1 MGSDWII
8 QPITLASNQQIICDA
23 GVVISAKPGA
33 FLGLNDCLFTGD
45 HITNV
50 TFSGNNAILR
60 MCKTDYLS
68 AAYPASQWRHVF
80 YLMSCSNITIQNLTA
95 RDSGG
100 DGVFI
105 GSFPGQAPCSTI
117 TIQSVICDNNARQG
131 MSITNA
137 DNLTIDS
144 CQIKNSS
151 GVDPQAGI
159 DFEPDASSQQITR
172 CLVNNCQFVN
182 NAKAGIM
189 VSLQNLVA
197 GTSKDVA
204 LSFVGCTVTSAA
216 GWGIQFKSVSGTN
229 GGSGYVEFQNCLIQ
243 DVQGP
248 GLYMNSKASYRIP
261 VYFRQCLWRR
271 VAKAAVGGLP
281 VYPMILADD
290 SSTQTPEFGGITF
303 DNSQLDDNLFN
314 RPFLKA
320 SAPAASRGCANI
332 KGNLTLWAASG
343 TNMDLGPKSHD
354 ISLTVANSLN
364 PATGRVYAMDV
375 NGTPSVSSTCVPE
388 NKVVA
393 YPNPSAD
400 KVSFLLAIAEPQTVR
415 VRLFNPAGVL
425 VRQVQTSLPAGS
437 NTMTC
442 DVSGLAS
449 GVYIYMLN
457 TNKNT
462 IKGKIS
468 VVKY

>member
-1 MGSDWII
+1 
-8 QPITLASNQQIICDA
+8 
-23 GVVISAKPGA
+23 VISAKPGA

-189 VSLQNLVA
+189 VSLQNHIE
-197 GTSKDVA
+197 
-204 LSFVGCTVTSAA
+204 GC
-216 GWGIQFKSVSGTN
+216 
-229 GGSGYVEFQNCLIQ
+229 
-243 DVQGP
+243 
-248 GLYMNSKASYRIP
+248 R
-261 VYFRQCLWRR
+261 
-271 VAKAAVGGLP
+271 
-281 VYPMILADD
+281 
-290 SSTQTPEFGGITF
+290 PEFRRLHGHQRGRLGHPIQVRFRHQRRFRICGIPKLPDPGCSRTRLVYELQGILP
-303 DNSQLDDNLFN
+303 DTGLF
-314 RPFLKA
+314 
-320 SAPAASRGCANI
+320 PAV
-332 KGNLTLWAASG
+332 
-343 TNMDLGPKSHD
+343 P
-354 ISLTVANSLN
+354 V
-364 PATGRVYAMDV
+364 ATGRQGGRGRA
-375 NGTPSVSSTCVPE
+375 
-388 NKVVA
+388 
-393 YPNPSAD
+393 
-400 KVSFLLAIAEPQTVR
+400 
-415 VRLFNPAGVL
+415 AGL
-425 VRQVQTSLPAGS
+425 SHDPG
-437 NTMTC
+437 
-442 DVSGLAS
+442 G
-449 GVYIYMLN
+449 
-457 TNKNT
+457 
-462 IKGKIS
+462 
-468 VVKY
+468 